1 MNRRVAPRTL
11 TRTVVA
17 SALALLPLTAFDAP
31 ASATPAVLEPADGI
45 DAADRRPK
53 PDRKNHPERS
63 NPGTS
68 KPKKPDSLFPGLP
81 DFDQHRPKPPR
92 RPDRDRHR
100 PHEENHYHYHD
111 EEHRH
116 YHDYDNDYDD
126 YDNRGP
132 GIPLLPPSG
141 SGVPQLPA
149 LPPLPGL
156 TA

>member
-1 MNRRVAPRTL
+1 MNRRVSPRTL

-17 SALALLPLTAFDAP
+17 SALVLLPLAAFDAP
-31 ASATPAVLEPADGI
+31 ASATPVVLEPADGL

-53 PDRKNHPERS
+53 PDRKNRPERP

-81 DFDQHRPKPPR
+81 DFDRPRPAPPR

-111 EEHRH
+111 EDHYH
-116 YHDYDNDYDD
+116 YHDYDDD
-126 YDNRGP
+126 YDNPGP

-141 SGVPQLPA
+141 SGFPQLPA
-149 LPPLPGL
+149 PPPIPGL